1 MNEFYYYKR
10 AVGLIL
16 AGGSSYD
23 FRELKKGYALLAGVR
38 LTSVSC
44 DDLIE
49 SIASYIWDCVPST
62 ANENGIHLLA
72 GYYRNT
78 YGEHPTLEMFYE
90 ILEIL

>member
-1 MNEFYYYKR
+1 MDEFYYYKR

-23 FRELKKGYALLAGVR
+23 FKELKKGYALLGGVR

-44 DDLIE
+44 DDLVE
-49 SIASYIWDCVPST
+49 NIASYIYDCVPST
-62 ANENGIHLLA
+62 ADENGIHMTS
-72 GYYRNT
+72 GYWFDT

>member
-10 AVGLIL
+10 AVGLVL

-23 FRELKKGYALLAGVR
+23 FRELKKGYALLADVP
-38 LTSVSC
+38 LSSVSI
-44 DDLIE
+44 DDLVE

-62 ANENGIHLLA
+62 ADNNGIHMTSSYWFDA
-72 GYYRNT
+72 